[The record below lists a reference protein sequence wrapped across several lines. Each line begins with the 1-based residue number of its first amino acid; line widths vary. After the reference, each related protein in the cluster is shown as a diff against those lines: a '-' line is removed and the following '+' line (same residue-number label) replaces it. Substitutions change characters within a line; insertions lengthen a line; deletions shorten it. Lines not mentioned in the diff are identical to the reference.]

1 AGTFAQSTPGTGVA
15 VSTAMSLTGSS
26 AGNYALI
33 QPAGLQADIG
43 KMALTVTVD
52 PKSKVYGDPDPT
64 LTYQVTSGALAT
76 GESLTGAISRI
87 SGNSAGTYAIGQGTL
102 AASANY
108 TVTFVPNNLTIAP
121 RPLTLTADAKTKVYG
136 QADPVLTY
144 QLTSGNL
151 VGSDSLSGSLNRA
164 TGNDVGTYAIGQ
176 GGVTA
181 GGNYAITFVPDNLTI
196 TAKGLT
202 VTGAVAANKQYDRTT
217 VASISGATLSGAE
230 AGDAG
235 QVTLAGGTVGTFAQR
250 QVGTGIGVTTA
261 MTLTGAKAG
270 NYSLTQPAG
279 LTANITAK
287 ALTVTGTTAG
297 KTYDGTTTAPL
308 TGATLQGVISGDTVT
323 LGNVNAGAFATDNAG
338 TGIAVTTSF
347 MLLGADKDNYSI
359 SQPSL
364 TGDIA
369 KKTLTISGA
378 TVTSRVYD
386 GTRTA
391 TVSGGSLVGVV
402 GSEDVNL
409 DASAVSGLFN
419 DKSAGTGKAVTVSG
433 YTITGTDIANYT
445 LTQPALTGTI
455 TAKALN
461 VTGAT
466 ATAKTYDGTTSAV
479 ISGATLDVS
488 GVVAGETVTL
498 ANDTAGTFAQSTVGQ
513 GIGVTTA

>member
-76 GESLTGAISRI
+76 GESLTGAI
-87 SGNSAGTYAIGQGTL
+87 
-102 AASANY
+102 

-217 VASISGATLSGAE
+217 VASISGATLSGVE

-364 TGDIA
+364 
-369 KKTLTISGA
+369 
-378 TVTSRVYD
+378 
-386 GTRTA
+386 
-391 TVSGGSLVGVV
+391 
-402 GSEDVNL
+402 
-409 DASAVSGLFN
+409 
-419 DKSAGTGKAVTVSG
+419 
-433 YTITGTDIANYT
+433 
-445 LTQPALTGTI
+445 
-455 TAKALN
+455 
-461 VTGAT
+461 
-466 ATAKTYDGTTSAV
+466 
-479 ISGATLDVS
+479 
-488 GVVAGETVTL
+488 
-498 ANDTAGTFAQSTVGQ
+498 
-513 GIGVTTA
+513 